1 MTLAEKPSKH
11 WDCVDEGSANHPY
24 SLEVRSGPKAS
35 MLRWVEPR
43 GRRVSAAHSP
53 TYLPTDQSIH
63 KLSHFGDSSWDS
75 EWVPV
80 PLAEPEPEQ
89 ASELMRRRERNPRT
103 RPRSALLRP
112 AAPRSLASVGDVDHQ
127 ACELIL
133 QTFDVRRR
141 LDIEVIKA
149 VR

>member
-1 MTLAEKPSKH
+1 MLLTALPTY
-11 WDCVDEGSANHPY
+11 P
-24 SLEVRSGPKAS
+24 PTKAS
-35 MLRWVEPR
+35 TSCPIL
-43 GRRVSAAHSP
+43 
-53 TYLPTDQSIH
+53 
-63 KLSHFGDSSWDS
+63 DSSWDS

-141 LDIEVIKA
+141 LDIGVIKA